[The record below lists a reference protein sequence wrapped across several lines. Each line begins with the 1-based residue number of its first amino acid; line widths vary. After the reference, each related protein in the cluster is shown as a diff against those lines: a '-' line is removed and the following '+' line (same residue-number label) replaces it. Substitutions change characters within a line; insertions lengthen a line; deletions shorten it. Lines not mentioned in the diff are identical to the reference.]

1 MVAAGVVLF
10 CGHNVT
16 LGTEMNTEVTF
27 LAMFFINFYVS
38 FQNSIPK
45 KFYVGIIILAGACYL
60 AHNAKKVK
68 FFKIIG
74 MKPKSRITSLLG

>member
-1 MVAAGVVLF
+1 MA
-10 CGHNVT
+10 

-45 KFYVGIIILAGACYL
+45 KVLCWYYNASQSLFILRKMAGKSSIFMQL
-60 AHNAKKVK
+60 FGKNA
-68 FFKIIG
+68 IN
-74 MKPKSRITSLLG
+74 KSIKTY

>member
-16 LGTEMNTEVTF
+16 LGTEMNTEMTF

-45 KFYVGIIILAGACYL
+45 KVLCWYYDTSRPRYV
-60 AHNAKKVK
+60 AHNGWKVK
-68 FFKIIG
+68 YFHAIFCDKG
-74 MKPKSRITSLLG
+74 NK